1 MTCHCYYNLENM
13 MIKKKLCLT
22 CLCVITAVVMCTA
35 QIKITGINH
44 VALAVEDIRASTVFY
59 RDVIGLQTLSVPE
72 ELKGIRSWFQIA
84 PGQELH
90 LLAGRRTAVDHDKNG
105 SHFSLTIPN
114 ADPVEEYLKSKG
126 IAYHRQQRFDHA
138 WQIYISDPDGYVIE
152 LNEPKPV
159 K

>member
-1 MTCHCYYNLENM
+1 MKYKFISTL
-13 MIKKKLCLT
+13 IGILT
-22 CLCVITAVVMCTA
+22 SWSFSFG
-35 QIKITGINH
+35 QIQITGINH

-59 RDVIGLQTLSVPE
+59 RDIIGLQVLPVPE

-90 LLAGRRTAVDHDKNG
+90 LLTGRRSPVDHDKNG
-105 SHFSLTIPN
+105 SHFSLTIPD
-114 ADPVEEYLKSKG
+114 ADPVEEYLNLKG
-126 IAYHRQQRFDHA
+126 ITYHRQQRFDSA